1 MPNKPKRNASDGPDV
16 LDSLN
21 RKSKTQKKK
30 EALSL
35 QGLGE
40 RLVKMPP
47 EQLEDIELP
56 EEIYDAI
63 QFAQTI
69 KSHGA
74 YRRQMQYIGALMRK
88 IDTAP
93 VEEALNNIEQGY
105 YKRTLTFKEIE
116 NWRDELLAGNAE
128 LIEEILVKC
137 PDVDRK
143 KIAQL
148 VQTALKEKE
157 HNHPPRASR
166 ALFRYLRDV
175 RSGQTDSNKVG
186 SSNLEA

>member
-1 MPNKPKRNASDGPDV
+1 MPNRPRKNASD
-16 LDSLN
+16 SLESLT

-35 QGLGE
+35 QELGE

-47 EQLEDIELP
+47 EQLDDIGLP
-56 EEIYDAI
+56 GEIYEAV
-63 QFAQTI
+63 QFAKTI

-88 IDTAP
+88 IDTVP
-93 VEEALNNIEQGY
+93 IVEALNNIEQGY

-116 NWRDELLAGNAE
+116 NWRDELLAGNEE
-128 LIEEILVKC
+128 LIDEILIKC
-137 PDVDRK
+137 PDADRI

-157 HNHPPRASR
+157 HNNPPRASR
-166 ALFRYLRDV
+166 VLFRYLRDI
-175 RSGQTDSNKVG
+175 RSEQSGP
-186 SSNLEA
+186 

>member
-1 MPNKPKRNASDGPDV
+1 MPNKPKINASARRDS

-35 QGLGE
+35 QELGE

-47 EQLEDIELP
+47 EQIKDIELP
-56 EEIYDAI
+56 EEIYNAI
-63 QFAQTI
+63 RFAKTI

-74 YRRQMQYIGALMRK
+74 RRRQLQYIGTLMRR
-88 IDTAP
+88 IDP
-93 VEEALNNIEQGY
+93 GPLQESLDNIEQGH
-105 YKRTLTFKEIE
+105 YKRTLSFKEIE
-116 NWRDELLAGNAE
+116 NWRDELLAGNDT
-128 LIEEILVKC
+128 IMEEILAKH
-137 PDVDRK
+137 PDADRK

-157 HNHPPRASR
+157 HNNPPKSSR
-166 ALFRYLRDV
+166 ALFRYLRDI
-175 RSGQTDSNKVG
+175 RSEESD
-186 SSNLEA
+186 L